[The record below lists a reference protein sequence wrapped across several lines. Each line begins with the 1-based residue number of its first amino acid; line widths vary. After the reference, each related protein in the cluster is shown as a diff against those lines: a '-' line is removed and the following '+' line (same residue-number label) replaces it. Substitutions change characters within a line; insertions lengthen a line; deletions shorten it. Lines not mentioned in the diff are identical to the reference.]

1 MKDGLREINEL
12 VGTWGSLICNNQG
25 EIIQGNTP
33 PGLNKSALENI
44 NRNVISM
51 FTSAGESIQEISEA
65 VLHYSER
72 KLFILDLKK
81 AFLIVICTP
90 SVDISLLR
98 MTVNVIL
105 SRWEGDPKVQ
115 KELKN
120 NFVDRI

>member
-1 MKDGLREINEL
+1 MKEDLREINEL
-12 VGTWGSLICNNQG
+12 VGAWGSLICNNQG

-33 PGLNKSALENI
+33 PGLTKPTLENI

-51 FTSAGESIQEISEA
+51 FTSVSESSQEISEA
-65 VLHYSER
+65 VLHYSEK
-72 KLFILDLKK
+72 KLFVLDLEK

-98 MTVNVIL
+98 MTVNIIL

-115 KELKN
+115 KEFQN

>member
-1 MKDGLREINEL
+1 MKEGLREINEL

-65 VLHYSER
+65 VLYYSER
-72 KLFILDLKK
+72 DLFILDLKK

-90 SVDISLLR
+90 SIDISLLR

-115 KELKN
+115 KEFKN

>member
-1 MKDGLREINEL
+1 MKEGLREINEL

-72 KLFILDLKK
+72 KLFMLYLKK

-115 KELKN
+115 KEFQN

>member
-33 PGLNKSALENI
+33 PGLNKAALENI
-44 NRNVISM
+44 NRNVIGM
-51 FTSAGESIQEISEA
+51 FTSASESMQEISEA

-72 KLFILDLKK
+72 KLFVLDLKK

-98 MTVNVIL
+98 MTINVIL

-115 KELKN
+115 KEFQKN
-120 NFVDRI
+120 FIERI